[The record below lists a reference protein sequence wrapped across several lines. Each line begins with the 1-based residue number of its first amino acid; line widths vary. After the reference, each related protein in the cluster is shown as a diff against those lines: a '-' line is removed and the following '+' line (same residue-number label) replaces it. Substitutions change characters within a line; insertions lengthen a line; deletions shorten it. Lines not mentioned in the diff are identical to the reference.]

1 MTSNLEQEIEQFKK
15 SLKHQK
21 DSRQA
26 ERERRKVTI
35 KQLKQ
40 RSKEDQKALM
50 KANRKLAKQEL
61 TINKLKT
68 ELKNVR

>member
-1 MTSNLEQEIEQFKK
+1 MTSSLEQEIEQLRK

-26 ERERRKVTI
+26 ERERREITI

-50 KANRKLAKQEL
+50 KASRKLAKQEL
-61 TINKLKT
+61 TINRLKT

>member
-1 MTSNLEQEIEQFKK
+1 MASNLEQEMEQLKK

-21 DSRQA
+21 DSRQG

-40 RSKEDQKALM
+40 RSKENQKA
-50 KANRKLAKQEL
+50 
-61 TINKLKT
+61 
-68 ELKNVR
+68 

>member
-1 MTSNLEQEIEQFKK
+1 MASNLEQEMEQLKK

-21 DSRQA
+21 DSRQG

-40 RSKEDQKALM
+40 RSKEENWSKFDISHF
-50 KANRKLAKQEL
+50 NGS
-61 TINKLKT
+61 
-68 ELKNVR
+68 

>member
-1 MTSNLEQEIEQFKK
+1 MASNLEQEMEQLKK

-21 DSRQA
+21 DSRQG

-40 RSKEDQKALM
+40 RSKEDQKSLM
-50 KANRKLAKQEL
+50 KANRKLEKQEL

>member
-1 MTSNLEQEIEQFKK
+1 MTSSLEQEIEQLRK

-40 RSKEDQKALM
+40 RSKEDQKSLM
-50 KANRKLAKQEL
+50 KANRKLEKQEL

>member
-1 MTSNLEQEIEQFKK
+1 MTSSLEQEIEQLKK

-21 DSRQA
+21 DSRQG

-61 TINKLKT
+61 TIDRKSTRLNSSH
-68 ELKNVR
+68 

>member
-1 MTSNLEQEIEQFKK
+1 
-15 SLKHQK
+15 
-21 DSRQA
+21 
-26 ERERRKVTI
+26 VTN

-40 RSKEDQKALM
+40 RAKEEQKSLM
-50 KANRKLAKQEL
+50 KANRKLEKQEL